1 MKKIIWANLLHIY
14 QPPDQKKHIIRK
26 VVKES
31 YRPLMKTL
39 KKNPKVKITLNI
51 PACLTQILAKN
62 KEFSNIIKDIKK
74 LSAAGQIEFTGS
86 AAFHAFLP
94 LVHTGEIRRQI
105 QLNER
110 INKEIFGNLYQ
121 PKGFFPPEMG
131 YNEKMAKV
139 VRRMGYQWLVLDE
152 IAFGKKLGKISFRHK
167 YFNKKLGM
175 NFVFRNRS
183 LSDIFFYAEIN
194 TLEDFIRTVNQ
205 QLKNKQPMITAFD
218 GESLGHHKKGTDKF
232 FAEIVNSNQ
241 FKTVTYSELLNS
253 YKKSKKVTPRA
264 CSWASTK
271 KELRSYNPYSLWYN
285 PKNEIHQLQWQLSKL
300 AVNTVRRNLSSSD
313 YLKARELLD
322 RSLNSD
328 IYWWVSAQSLRDT
341 KFIEKAA
348 NKMFDI
354 VKIIK
359 KSPQDKTFKKASR
372 YKKKIINLAKE
383 WQKTGKTEKIRI
395 EHFKNA
401 KKRKRRIFFGKNQVF
416 NNKNPR

>member
-1 MKKIIWANLLHIY
+1 MKKIIWANLLNIY
-14 QPPDQKKHIIRK
+14 QPSDQKKHIIRK

-31 YRPLMKTL
+31 YRPLLKTL
-39 KKNPKVKITLNI
+39 KKNPKNKITLNI

-94 LVHTGEIRRQI
+94 LIHTGEIRRQI

-139 VRRMGYQWLVLDE
+139 VKRMGYQWLVLDE
-152 IAFGKKLGKISFRHK
+152 IALNKKLGKISFRHK
-167 YFNKKLGM
+167 YFNKKLGI
-175 NFVFRNRS
+175 NFIFRNRA

-194 TLEDFIRTVNQ
+194 TLEDFIQTVNQ
-205 QLKNKQPMITAFD
+205 RLKNKQPMITAFD
-218 GESLGHHKKGTDKF
+218 GESLGRHKKGMDKL
-232 FAEIVNSNQ
+232 FAEILNSNQ

-253 YKKSKKVTPRA
+253 YKKSKEVTPRA

-271 KELRSYNPYSLWYN
+271 KELRNYNPYSLWYN
-285 PKNEIHQLQWQLSKL
+285 PKNEIHQLQWRLFKL
-300 AVNTVRRNLSSSD
+300 VVNTVRRNLSSPD
-313 YLKARELLD
+313 YLKARGLLD

-328 IYWWVSAQSLRDT
+328 IYWWVSAQSWRDI

-348 NKMFDI
+348 DKMFDI
-354 VKIIK
+354 IKIIK

-383 WQKTGKTEKIRI
+383 WQRTGKTERIRI

-401 KKRKRRIFFGKNQVF
+401 KKRKKRIFFREKQIFNSKN
-416 NNKNPR
+416 

>member
-1 MKKIIWANLLHIY
+1 MKKIIWANLLHLY

-31 YRPLMKTL
+31 YRPLLKTL

-94 LVHTGEIRRQI
+94 LIHTGEIRRQI

-139 VRRMGYQWLVLDE
+139 VKRMGYQWLVLDE
-152 IAFGKKLGKISFRHK
+152 IALNKKLGKISFRHK
-167 YFNKKLGM
+167 YFNKKLGI
-175 NFVFRNRS
+175 NFIFRNRA
-183 LSDIFFYAEIN
+183 LSDIFSYTEIN
-194 TLEDFIRTVNQ
+194 TLEDFIQTVNQ
-205 QLKNKQPMITAFD
+205 QLKNNQPMITAFN
-218 GESLGHHKKGTDKF
+218 GINKLFT
-232 FAEIVNSNQ
+232 EIVNSNE

-253 YKKSKKVTPRA
+253 YKKSKEVTPRA

-271 KELRSYNPYSLWYN
+271 KELRNYNPYSLWYN
-285 PKNEIHQLQWQLSKL
+285 PKNEIHQLQWQLFKL
-300 AVNTVRRNLSSSD
+300 VVNTVRRNLSSPD
-313 YLKARELLD
+313 YLKARGLLD

-328 IYWWVSAQSLRDT
+328 IFWWASANPWWDV
-341 KFIEKAA
+341 KFVEDAT
-348 NKMFDI
+348 NKMLNI
-354 VKIIK
+354 IKIIRSPK
-359 KSPQDKTFKKASR
+359 DKSFKQVLK
-372 YKKKIINLAKE
+372 YNKKIIALLKE
-383 WQKTGKTEKIRI
+383 WQKTGKVQRIKEKYL
-395 EHFKNA
+395 KSA
-401 KKRKRRIFFGKNQVF
+401 KKRIFFGGEQIF
-416 NNKNPR
+416 NNKN

>member
-131 YNEKMAKV
+131 YNEKMAKI